1 MPETRATFD
10 LTLSVPEKGL
20 TEIRLTG
27 SHPIPNLLAR
37 VVWVLRSGQREEED
51 DFLDSL
57 INESEKTPEIPV
69 RLSLRSALPEGAS

>member
-1 MPETRATFD
+1 
-10 LTLSVPEKGL
+10 L
-20 TEIRLTG
+20 G

-57 INESEKTPEIPV
+57 INESERTPEIPV
-69 RLSLRSALPEGAS
+69 RLSLRCAFLEGVS